1 MKLKKSDYIIII
13 SFIASFIAAF
23 ISAAPAV
30 ALPQLAKEF
39 NLNNIMQNWVINI
52 FLFTVAITAVP
63 LGKFSGKNGIKK
75 TLNLGLIIFLI
86 GTIITTFANSY
97 ITLLIFRA
105 IQAIGTAMI
114 YNTQTSIVVLAVEE
128 KNRGKAL
135 GIIISGVYIGLAI
148 APFISGILTYN
159 FGWRT
164 IFYFTIPFT
173 LIALFLSLSKV
184 KDEWNMYE
192 NETYDKIGSIL
203 YIIGIFFF
211 IYGFTILNQIK
222 GILFTIIG
230 IIFLFVFVI
239 TDLKVKDPIFNLKLF
254 KNKRFSSSN
263 IASLISY
270 IATFVVTYIL
280 NYHFQYIL
288 NLNSQ
293 TTGILLVITP
303 VIMAIISPFSGKF
316 SDKIDSQKLAAIG
329 MSFVTIALFILIFLN
344 KSTPLWIIFI
354 AMILQG
360 LGYGIFSSPNTNMI
374 MSSVPPEETPSAS
387 VSITVMRVI
396 GQTMSLAMLTII
408 FAIIMGDVP
417 IIPKYFNL
425 LTESSQIACIIST
438 ILCFIAVIISLIGIN
453 EKNEI

>member
-1 MKLKKSDYIIII
+1 MKLKKSDYVIII

-30 ALPQLAKEF
+30 ALPQLANEF

-75 TLNLGLIIFLI
+75 TLNLGLILFLI

-97 ITLLIFRA
+97 LTLLIFRA

-173 LIALFLSLSKV
+173 LIALFLSLYKV

-192 NETYDKIGSIL
+192 NETYDKLGSIL

-211 IYGFTILNQIK
+211 IYGFTILNQTK

-230 IIFLFVFVI
+230 IIFLLGFII
-239 TDLKVKDPIFNLKLF
+239 TDLRIKYPIFNLRLF

-288 NLNSQ
+288 NLDSQ
-293 TTGILLVITP
+293 TTGIFLIVTP
-303 VIMAIISPFSGKF
+303 VIMAIISPFSGKI

-329 MSFVTIALFILIFLN
+329 MVFVTIAMFILIFLN

-354 AMILQG
+354 AMALQG

-425 LTESSQIACIIST
+425 LTKSSQIACIIST
-438 ILCFIAVIISLIGIN
+438 ILCFIAVIASLVGIG